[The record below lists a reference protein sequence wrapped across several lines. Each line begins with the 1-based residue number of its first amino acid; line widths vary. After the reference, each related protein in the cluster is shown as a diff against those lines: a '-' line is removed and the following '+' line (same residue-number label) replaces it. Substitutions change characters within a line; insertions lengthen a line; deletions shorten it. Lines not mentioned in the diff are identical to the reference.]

1 MLCVPEAQGSWCA
14 TVRTLLYAYQPQAC
28 RTYRVPWHP
37 RRQFTPPDGLL
48 LSAYREAFA
57 EAEALGAASVACP
70 ALGAGVK
77 GWKPAVSA
85 ALALE
90 AAVGLVARLHEGLDA
105 PGGGDA
111 TTALGR
117 SDAITALGRSEA
129 TAAGAASSAE
139 VGAGGA
145 RRSVRAL
152 TFVLGGDPHNVM
164 TERGWRAWVGVART
178 LLGAPPGLEEDPA
191 FVEAAALGTL
201 EWELDYGGAAR
212 WRRWNAFSGLTALPL
227 MRVPELREIMRNRQ
241 AGVSGT
247 ERPLTSAQELAAVG
261 RRFTR

>member
-1 MLCVPEAQGSWCA
+1 MLYVPGAQGSWCA
-14 TVRTLLYAYQPQAC
+14 TVRTLYAYSLRRAVRAAYR
-28 RTYRVPWHP
+28 RTP

-105 PGGGDA
+105 PGGDDA

-117 SDAITALGRSEA
+117 SDA

-139 VGAGGA
+139 AGAGGA
-145 RRSVRAL
+145 RRSVRSL

-178 LLGAPPGLEEDPA
+178 LLGAPPGLEEDSTFA
-191 FVEAAALGTL
+191 EAAARGTL
-201 EWELDYGGAAR
+201 EWELDYAGAAR
-212 WRRWNAFSGLTALPL
+212 WRRWNAFSGPTALPL
-227 MRVPELREIMRNRQ
+227 MRVPELREIAHNRQ

-247 ERPLTSAQELAAVG
+247 ERPLTRAQELAAVR

>member
-1 MLCVPEAQGSWCA
+1 MYTGSEEDA
-14 TVRTLLYAYQPQAC
+14 RLSSVERHSAAVAVEG
-28 RTYRVPWHP
+28 RHP
-37 RRQFTPPDGLL
+37 SWRQFTPPDSLL
-48 LSAYREAFA
+48 LSAYRAAFA

-90 AAVGLVARLHEGLDA
+90 AAVGLVARLDDGLDA
-105 PGGGDA
+105 LGGSDA
-111 TTALGR
+111 ATARGR
-117 SDAITALGRSEA
+117 SDATADGEA
-129 TAAGAASSAE
+129 SSSAAGASGAAG
-139 VGAGGA
+139 VGGPEAARAAGG
-145 RRSVRAL
+145 SVREL
-152 TFVLGGDPHNVM
+152 TFVLGGDPHNDM

-201 EWELDYGGAAR
+201 EWELDYGEAAR